1 MIKWLYYLTIIF
13 TFGIKNLPLTD
24 DWRRHIDARRKALQR
39 RRTKRRGVADGGNN
53 FGASGD
59 RFYNGAAQT
68 DGNFE
73 EVLNI

>member
-1 MIKWLYYLTIIF
+1 
-13 TFGIKNLPLTD
+13 
-24 DWRRHIDARRKALQR
+24 
-39 RRTKRRGVADGGNN
+39 VADGGNN